1 MTERERIMDLVKKG
15 VLSTEE
21 ALDLL
26 EEMAKEK
33 DEAQI
38 QKDDDK
44 LNAQKQ
50 AEQQTDAETSFEQA
64 TKDKS
69 AADKKRLEEMLDEL
83 ATRAN
88 KASA

>member
-1 MTERERIMDLVKKG
+1 M
-15 VLSTEE
+15 
-21 ALDLL
+21 DLL

-38 QKDDDK
+38 QKDDDR

-50 AEQQTDAETSFEQA
+50 AEQQTDADASFEQA

-69 AADKKRLEEMLDEL
+69 AADKKN
-83 ATRAN
+83 A
-88 KASA
+88 